1 MIMAAPFPNG
11 WPQLEH
17 SFFPLTDLQEGHRET
32 EHLYDCYLCK
42 LAVMSLINH
51 VTSTIEGTDF
61 CLRVALLQC
70 YMS

>member
-32 EHLYDCYLCK
+32 GHLTT
-42 LAVMSLINH
+42 
-51 VTSTIEGTDF
+51 VT
-61 CLRVALLQC
+61 CAN
-70 YMS
+70 